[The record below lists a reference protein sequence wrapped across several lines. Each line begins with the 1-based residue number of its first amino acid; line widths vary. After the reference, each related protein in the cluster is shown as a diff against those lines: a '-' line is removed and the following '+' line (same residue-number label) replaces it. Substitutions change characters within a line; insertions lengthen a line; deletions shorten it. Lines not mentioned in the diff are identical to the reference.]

1 MQCYAVP
8 EWGGV
13 NTGVTVGT
21 VGAVTRQGGSMRARN
36 RRATR
41 PGCGKSVEE
50 VWEKCGQISASAGIT
65 DVTPPSGWL
74 FHRSGGDAKRDRSHH
89 HSAVQRRTAPQT
101 PCSCTR
107 PPQVSPVG
115 RLGLCRA
122 LARLAGP
129 SCVGWRAVSGWAVAG
144 VRVRPKG
151 IRCQAGGCR
160 QGSQALAGAL
170 VSPGTARDRPAVAV
184 QEPAR
189 SPHRGRTK
197 ASSTSTG
204 RGRLHR

>member
-13 NTGVTVGT
+13 NTGGTVGT
-21 VGAVTRQGGSMRARN
+21 DGAVTRQGGSTRARN
-36 RRATR
+36 RRSTR
-41 PGCGKSVEE
+41 PGCGKPVGE
-50 VWEKCGQISASAGIT
+50 VWERCGQISAGAGIT

-107 PPQVSPVG
+107 PPGVSPVG

-129 SCVGWRAVSGWAVAG
+129 SCVGWRAVSGGSCRRAG
-144 VRVRPKG
+144 TPKG
-151 IRCQAGGCR
+151 DQVPGGRMPAGFTRLRRGAC
-160 QGSQALAGAL
+160 LAGKG
-170 VSPGTARDRPAVAV
+170 P
-184 QEPAR
+184 
-189 SPHRGRTK
+189 
-197 ASSTSTG
+197 
-204 RGRLHR
+204 